1 MSQQNNVKLDLTLD
15 GIEWND
21 EIDNVKHA
29 HFQLGHR

>member
-15 GIEWND
+15 GIEWNH

-29 HFQLGHR
+29 FLQLGHR

>member
-21 EIDNVKHA
+21 EIDTVKHA
-29 HFQLGHR
+29 HLQLGHR